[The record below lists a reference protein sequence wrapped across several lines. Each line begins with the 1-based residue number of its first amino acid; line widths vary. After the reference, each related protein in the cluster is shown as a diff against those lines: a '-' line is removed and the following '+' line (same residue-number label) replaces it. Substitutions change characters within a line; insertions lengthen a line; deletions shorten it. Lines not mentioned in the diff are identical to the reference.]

1 MKLFKIAQ
9 DVKQRIF
16 SEKPIDAKFELSEF
30 LRFTSLKLENDHPK
44 LVFNNYIHSFVND
57 FIKNDKINPN
67 FKITGNFNYFL
78 NFNDTWIPHNITKRF
93 QKKTTIRFESS
104 SLLHLA
110 CTLGNTYLIETLVE
124 KGADKNYLDAN
135 KHLATD
141 FLRFNPNYMEREEF
155 IRLKGLLEPNVLS
168 KTHRLI

>member
-78 NFNDTWIPHNITKRF
+78 NF
-93 QKKTTIRFESS
+93 
-104 SLLHLA
+104 
-110 CTLGNTYLIETLVE
+110 TLYLITRSINVI
-124 KGADKNYLDAN
+124 DASSILFKIPSNLLN
-135 KHLATD
+135 K
-141 FLRFNPNYMEREEF
+141 
-155 IRLKGLLEPNVLS
+155 
-168 KTHRLI
+168 